1 MKKTTPKTV
10 AEDVE
15 VEVIQDTDV
24 VLEDPLITRQREDV
38 SEMRTSLLSCNV
50 GNDPRA
56 IKVALSNITILRIYH
71 QLNRLIRYTEM
82 IDKIEE
88 KMYQSMERSLN
99 TSDPNWVMLM
109 GMQDGLQKLMID
121 SNKLLKP
128 YMDMLKDYNI
138 SEIPVVQ
145 SDNSTT
151 LDYKARDSVRS
162 KAQEILRLLG
172 DEEPNE

>member
-10 AEDVE
+10 EEDVE
-15 VEVIQDTDV
+15 VEVIQDTDLD
-24 VLEDPLITRQREDV
+24 LEDPLLTRQREDV

-50 GNDPRA
+50 SSDPRT

-82 IDKIEE
+82 MDKIED
-88 KMYQSMERSLN
+88 KMYQSIERSLN
-99 TSDPNWVMLM
+99 TDDPNWVMLM
-109 GMQDGLQKLMID
+109 SMQDGLQKLMID

-128 YMDMLKDYNI
+128 YMDMLKNYNI
-138 SEIPVVQ
+138 SEMPVTPA
-145 SDNSTT
+145 DNSTT

-162 KAQEILRLLG
+162 KAQEIIRLLG
-172 DEEPNE
+172 DEELNG